1 MIRRLADERRDVVWG
16 KSATLGEKEVST
28 TTLIQLFEHGLM
40 LIDGINITTQG
51 REHPSR
57 STCNIIEGGRLFG
70 CGIPVEREKII

>member
-1 MIRRLADERRDVVWG
+1 MRDETSCG
-16 KSATLGEKEVST
+16 AKSAMLGEKEVST
-28 TTLIQLFEHGLM
+28 ATLIQLFEHGLM

-70 CGIPVEREKII
+70 CGIPHPVEREKII